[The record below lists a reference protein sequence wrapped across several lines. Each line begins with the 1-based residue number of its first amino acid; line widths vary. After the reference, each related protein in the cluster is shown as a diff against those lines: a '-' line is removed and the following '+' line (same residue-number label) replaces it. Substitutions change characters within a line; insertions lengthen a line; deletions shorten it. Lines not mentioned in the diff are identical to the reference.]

1 MSTFLYYGNDENNNK
16 TKGIIDA
23 VNNEAAVIKLEKL
36 GVVDCD
42 LYETMTSPKA
52 SVQYSELAVFA
63 KQMATL
69 YRTNISLLEGL
80 LLLKEQTANKQLQ
93 IAILEIHKL
102 IHDGY
107 TLANAMAMYNHIFTD
122 YFIKI
127 IAIAEVS
134 GTLELAFEE
143 LYVFYKNRASLTKK
157 IKNMLVYPTILTVF
171 LMVIVTFVVVKVM
184 PIFNELLITYG
195 VELPS
200 ITKYVVNSVVW
211 FSNNFILVITII
223 TALILSVVVYFKSK
237 NGNITLKKILATSR
251 IYNIMETRILAIHF
265 SKSVATL
272 LKSGMILSEAI
283 ELSNSLTENTTY
295 SKKFEKVK
303 DDIVKGEDF
312 YYTMQEFGLYA
323 PFYAKM
329 LSIGNDTG
337 TIDEAFFEVADM
349 LEDEFQDDMEKI
361 QKIFEPILMLFLGG
375 VVALIL
381 VSVALPMINILEN
394 II

>member
-1 MSTFLYYGNDENNNK
+1 MSTFLYYGNNEKDRMVQ
-16 TKGIIDA
+16 GII
-23 VNNEAAVIKLEKL
+23 EAADSDAAALKLEKI

-42 LYETMTSPKA
+42 LYETMTSSKA
-52 SVQYSELAVFA
+52 NVAYNELAVFS

-80 LLLKEQTANKQLQ
+80 LLLKEQTTNKQLQ

-107 TLANAMAMYNHIFTD
+107 TLANAMKMYNHIFTD

-127 IAIAEVS
+127 ISIAEVS
-134 GTLELAFEE
+134 GTLELAFDE
-143 LYVFYKNRASLTKK
+143 LYTFYKNRASLNKK
-157 IKNMLVYPTILTVF
+157 IKNMLIYPTILTIV
-171 LMVIVTFVVVKVM
+171 LMAIVTFVVVRIM

-200 ITKYVVNSVVW
+200 VTKRVINSIVW
-211 FSNNFILVITII
+211 LSNNILIVSVLVAII
-223 TALILSVVVYFKSK
+223 ISALIIYFNSEKGS
-237 NGNITLKKILATSR
+237 LVFKKILSKSR
-251 IYNIMETRILAIHF
+251 LFNRIETRMLAIHF

-272 LKSGMILSEAI
+272 LKSGLILSEAI
-283 ELSNSLTENTTY
+283 ELSNALADNTVY
-295 SKKFEKVK
+295 AKKFEKVK

-312 YYTMQEFGLYA
+312 YYTMQEFGIYP
-323 PFYAKM
+323 PFYSKM

-337 TIDEAFFEVADM
+337 TVDEAFFEVANM
-349 LEDEFQDDMEKI
+349 LDDELQDDIERL
-361 QKIFEPILMLFLGG
+361 QKVFEPILMMFLGG
-375 VVALIL
+375 IVALIL